1 MSMMPYAIILRDG
14 TGITI
19 KRTIESENHVRI
31 GVFEIALWVNG
42 FRWYVRK
49 IEKPH
54 VEFTIN
60 DCTDLLAE
68 LDRAERGV

>member
-1 MSMMPYAIILRDG
+1 MSMMPYAIILRDS

-19 KRTIESENHVRI
+19 KRTIQSENHIRI
-31 GVFEIALWVNG
+31 GVFQTILWVDGVARSVRYNG
-42 FRWYVRK
+42 
-49 IEKPH
+49 KPH
-54 VEFTIN
+54 AEFTIN

>member
-1 MSMMPYAIILRDG
+1 MPYAIILRDG

-19 KRTIESENHVRI
+19 KRTIQSANHVRI
-31 GVFEIALWVNG
+31 GPLQTFLWVDG
-42 FRWYVRK
+42 DRRSVR
-49 IEKPH
+49 ENTKPH